1 MNETTVRDIANII
14 EFLGE
19 ENVEKI
25 KTALTNAIIENLEE
39 SLNERWFICPD
50 TICEQLEECY
60 DKIYKKHKK
69 EITSAIEQ
77 RVLNMIEKITIDESK
92 GV

>member
-1 MNETTVRDIANII
+1 MNETTVRDIANIL

-19 ENVEKI
+19 ENEEKI

-39 SLNERWFICPD
+39 SLNERWFLCPD
-50 TICEQLEECY
+50 TISDQLTECY

-77 RVLNMIEKITIDESK
+77 KVLNMIEKIAIDESK